1 MDKLLANMEP
11 RKMVL
16 LMVSAALLVAAA
28 LGSYVIWPQARSYQQ
43 SRNTLATLES
53 VVSQQTGLGTQLA
66 SLENE
71 IDTLQHQL
79 HGDMVNLPDNEME
92 SFVIGR
98 LQGISWRNN
107 IELLGVRP
115 GKGGLIQGY
124 EEVQFDVEVAGD
136 YFDLYTWL
144 QELDDELGY
153 VVVKSFDIRPLD
165 TRAAEPRLTARLTIV
180 SYREA
185 GNA

>member
-1 MDKLLANMEP
+1 MDRLLTALEP

-28 LGSYVIWPQARSYQQ
+28 LGSYVILPEVRSYKQ
-43 SRNTLATLES
+43 SVKTLTALESAVAMKTGLGMQVTTLES
-53 VVSQQTGLGTQLA
+53 
-66 SLENE
+66 E
-71 IDTLQHQL
+71 IDDLQHRL
-79 HGDMVNLPDNEME
+79 HGNTVNMPDNQME
-92 SFVIGR
+92 SFVIGQ

-115 GKGGLIQGY
+115 GKGGQIQAF
-124 EEVQFDVEVAGD
+124 EEILFDVEVVGD
-136 YFDLYTWL
+136 YFDLHAWL
-144 QELDDELGY
+144 HELDDELGF
-153 VVVKSFDIRPLD
+153 VVIKSFNIRPLD
-165 TRAAEPRLTARLTIV
+165 STIAEPRLTARLTIV